1 MHVMTSAARGDLK
14 ALREMASRSHEAAEG
29 RSDATALICL
39 TEALTFSRIAAA
51 GGCRKAA
58 ANTLAIL
65 LDLAALLRSI
75 GETEQAAVFSH
86 QAAALGA
93 AA

>member
-1 MHVMTSAARGDLK
+1 MHVMTNAARGDLK

-29 RSDATALICL
+29 RTDATALICL

-51 GGCRKAA
+51 GGCQKAA
-58 ANTLAIL
+58 RNTLALL
-65 LDLAALLRSI
+65 LDLAELLHTI
-75 GETEQAAVFSH
+75 GETEHAATFTR

-93 AA
+93 PA